1 MRSCGIWR
9 ARRPRA
15 RQSIRWPKWLPR
27 SARQRRFGRMEGQ
40 LRRRV
45 LVEVIEHLYEEDLQK
60 CLSAVWSLLK
70 PDGWFIVTTPNEED
84 RRARISSAR
93 RNADCCFIDF
103 STFGPGARSHWGA
116 YLRQM
121 ALKSMQSA
129 QQILEHIRMRTKK
142 TMSLP
147 ARMLRSVTKRLVN
160 RNPHLILRCV
170 IS

>member
-1 MRSCGIWR
+1 
-9 ARRPRA
+9 
-15 RQSIRWPKWLPR
+15 
-27 SARQRRFGRMEGQ
+27 
-40 LRRRV
+40 
-45 LVEVIEHLYEEDLQK
+45 
-60 CLSAVWSLLK
+60 
-70 PDGWFIVTTPNEED
+70 
-84 RRARISSAR
+84 
-93 RNADCCFIDF
+93 
-103 STFGPGARSHWGA
+103 
-116 YLRQM
+116 M